1 MTIERTHEERALMD
15 EHGLPWPT
23 ADEDAAGRAGTGLR
37 TCADHLADDG
47 ADTAK
52 VLQRLLSGGHGETAD
67 ALAAHGARVR
77 GHFARTNE
85 AAVMIASELLNCGDV
100 IAVHK
105 DAARDTVARLA
116 ATLPPPSPVPGSIRP
131 PLDAARR
138 NAVEGARAGLRSIEA
153 EAFDGCAARAAAARA
168 DPAVAGL
175 PDVPADLAGRRRA
188 TGGGTGPGI
197 TGGTG
202 IVGGGGG
209 GAGGGVGPGAG
220 AGTGG
225 GAVGGGVVGGGGGA
239 VGSGGGAVGGG
250 GAVVGAGRRPSDR
263 LLGELPGHGPPVG
276 TPWSL
281 RVDFQEHARAATRLS
296 EIADRMSG
304 RTTNAL
310 SRALHDLEELRRSG
324 SLGASAAAGFAP
336 LLDDLDRAVR
346 ALGRHLSG
354 PLRDAVRAAG
364 QDQERTEDAHRQRF
378 DRPR

>member
-15 EHGLPWPT
+15 EHGLPWPA
-23 ADEDAAGRAGTGLR
+23 ADEDAASRARSSLR
-37 TCADHLADDG
+37 SCADHLADDC

-52 VLQRLLSGGHGETAD
+52 ALQGPLSGGRGEATD

-77 GHFARTNE
+77 DHFTRTNE
-85 AAVMIASELLNCGDV
+85 ATAVIASELLNCGDA

-105 DAARDTVARLA
+105 DTARDVVARLA
-116 ATLPPPSPVPGSIRP
+116 AALPPPTAVPGSIRP

-138 NAVEGARAGLRSIEA
+138 NAVENARAELRSIEA
-153 EAFDGCAARAAAARA
+153 EAFDDCGARSAAARA

-197 TGGTG
+197 TGGAG
-202 IVGGGGG
+202 IV
-209 GAGGGVGPGAG
+209 
-220 AGTGG
+220 G
-225 GAVGGGVVGGGGGA
+225 GAVGGGGRA
-239 VGSGGGAVGGG
+239 VGSG
-250 GAVVGAGRRPSDR
+250 GAVVGAGRRAPDR
-263 LLGELPGHGPPVG
+263 LPGELPGYGPPVG
-276 TPWSL
+276 APWSF
-281 RVDFQEHARAATRLS
+281 RIDFQEHARAATRLS
-296 EIADRMSG
+296 EIADRISG

-310 SRALHDLEELRRSG
+310 ARAVYDLEELRRSG

-346 ALGRHLSG
+346 ALGRHLAG

-364 QDQERTEDAHRQRF
+364 EEQDRTEDDNGSRF
-378 DRPR
+378 GRPR

>member
-1 MTIERTHEERALMD
+1 MTIERTHGERALMD

-52 VLQRLLSGGHGETAD
+52 VLQRLLSGGRGEAAD

-85 AAVMIASELLNCGDV
+85 AAVVIASELLNCGDV

-116 ATLPPPSPVPGSIRP
+116 AALPPPSPVPGSIRP

-153 EAFDGCAARAAAARA
+153 EAFDGCAARATAARA

-202 IVGGGGG
+202 IVGGGG
-209 GAGGGVGPGAG
+209 A
-220 AGTGG
+220 GG
-225 GAVGGGVVGGGGGA
+225 GAVGGGGGVVGGGGGA
-239 VGSGGGAVGGG
+239 VGSGSGAVGGG
-250 GAVVGAGRRPSDR
+250 GAVVGAGRLPSDR

-296 EIADRMSG
+296 EIADRISG